1 MVDKTDFGVA
11 LAEMRQKRGLAQ
23 RDLSALAGMP
33 DSAIGQYESGH
44 RPNPGRRTVERI
56 AAGLQASRAE
66 LEDLLRAAGR
76 LKAGELLGNPDRPS
90 MEVFLRGDPDLTEEQ
105 REVLLGT
112 YRMFVRSNR
121 GR

>member
-44 RPNPGRRTVERI
+44 RP
-56 AAGLQASRAE
+56 
-66 LEDLLRAAGR
+66 
-76 LKAGELLGNPDRPS
+76 
-90 MEVFLRGDPDLTEEQ
+90 
-105 REVLLGT
+105 
-112 YRMFVRSNR
+112 
-121 GR
+121 